1 MGVAGSGKTTIAR
14 LLAQK
19 LQWPYHDADDYHPKS
34 NLDKMRKG
42 FALDDHDRL
51 PWLRILRECM
61 EEWNDSGNAVL
72 ACSALKE
79 SYRQVLNKEIE
90 VQWVLLH
97 GSKEVI
103 EERIIKRA
111 DHFMQ
116 ASLLESQLETLEI
129 PDYALHVNVDQQ
141 PEQIVDTIIE
151 NLIYEK

>member
-1 MGVAGSGKTTIAR
+1 MGIAGSGKTTIGR
-14 LLAQK
+14 LLAQR
-19 LQWPYHDADDYHPKS
+19 LQWPYYDADDYHPKS

-42 FALDDHDRL
+42 FALNDQDRL
-51 PWLRILRECM
+51 PWLRVLRECM
-61 EEWNDSGNAVL
+61 EEWNDSGNAIL

-79 SYRQVLNKEIE
+79 AYRQVLNKGIE
-90 VQWVLLH
+90 VQWVFLH

-103 EERIIKRA
+103 EERIIRRA

-116 ASLLESQLETLEI
+116 ASLLQSQLEALEV
-129 PDYALHVNVDQQ
+129 PDYALHVDVDQQ